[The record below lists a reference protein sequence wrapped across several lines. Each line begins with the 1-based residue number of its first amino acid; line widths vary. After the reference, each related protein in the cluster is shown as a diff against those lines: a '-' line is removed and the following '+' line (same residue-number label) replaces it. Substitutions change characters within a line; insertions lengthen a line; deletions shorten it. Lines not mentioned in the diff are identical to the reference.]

1 MSLGVEFQI
10 SARLESKPPSN
21 ADVMISMSPS
31 SKAVIRKQLRETLA
45 AMAEVDRH
53 AKSLAACRLVATSPE
68 FDAARVVMLYLSTP
82 TEVDT
87 ASLALKC
94 WQQNKS
100 VVVPKVSWDQRRMLP
115 VEISSLK
122 DALTTSAGGAAGGGA
137 VSAKPIP
144 LDLIDLVVV
153 PGLGFTPKG
162 YRIGRGMGFYDRFLA
177 QPEFVGLSCGLAF
190 EEQVMADIPVLDHDM
205 PLGMLVTNQGIRR
218 FASNC
223 IGTK

>member
-1 MSLGVEFQI
+1 M
-10 SARLESKPPSN
+10 N
-21 ADVMISMSPS
+21 SMSPS

-45 AMAEVDRH
+45 AMSEADRH
-53 AKSLAACRLVATSPE
+53 AKSLAACRLIATSAE
-68 FDAARVVMLYLSTP
+68 FEAARVVMLYLSTP

-94 WQQNKS
+94 WQNNKS

-115 VEISSLK
+115 VEIASLK
-122 DALTTSAGGAAGGGA
+122 DAMTTTAGGVVREPVAG
-137 VSAKPIP
+137 KPIP
-144 LDLIDLVVV
+144 LDLIDLVIV

-190 EEQVMADIPVLDHDM
+190 EEQIVADLPVLDHDM
-205 PLGMLVTNQGIRR
+205 PLGMLVTDRGIRR
-218 FASNC
+218 FASN
-223 IGTK
+223 

>member
-1 MSLGVEFQI
+1 M
-10 SARLESKPPSN
+10 N
-21 ADVMISMSPS
+21 SMSS
-31 SKAVIRKQLRETLA
+31 GKAVIRRQLRETLA
-45 AMAEVDRH
+45 AMTDAQRH
-53 AKSLAACRLVATSPE
+53 DKSLAACRFVAATPE

-122 DALTTSAGGAAGGGA
+122 DAMTMTGPVREP
-137 VSAKPIP
+137 VSGKPIP

-162 YRIGRGMGFYDRFLA
+162 FRIGRGMGFYDRFLA
-177 QPEFVGLSCGLAF
+177 QAEFVGLSCGLAF
-190 EEQVMADIPVLDHDM
+190 EDQVVADLPVLDHDM
-205 PLGMLVTNQGIRR
+205 PLSMLVTDRGIRR

-223 IGTK
+223 IHSK

>member
-1 MSLGVEFQI
+1 M
-10 SARLESKPPSN
+10 N
-21 ADVMISMSPS
+21 SMGS
-31 SKAVIRKQLRETLA
+31 SGKAVIRRQLRETLA
-45 AMAEVDRH
+45 AMTDAQRH
-53 AKSLAACRLVATSPE
+53 DKSLAACRFVAATPE

-122 DALTTSAGGAAGGGA
+122 DAMTMTGPVREP
-137 VSAKPIP
+137 VSGKPIP
-144 LDLIDLVVV
+144 LDLIDLVIV

-177 QPEFVGLSCGLAF
+177 QPEFVGLSCGLSF
-190 EEQVMADIPVLDHDM
+190 EEQVLPELPVLDHDV
-205 PLGMLVTNQGIRR
+205 PLGMLVTDRGVRR
-218 FASNC
+218 FASKC
-223 IGTK
+223 IESR

>member
-1 MSLGVEFQI
+1 M
-10 SARLESKPPSN
+10 N
-21 ADVMISMSPS
+21 SMSPS
-31 SKAVIRKQLRETLA
+31 SKAVIRRQLRETLA
-45 AMAEVDRH
+45 AMADADRH

-87 ASLALKC
+87 APLALRC
-94 WQQNKS
+94 WQQTKS

-122 DALTTSAGGAAGGGA
+122 DAMTTSAGGAVREP
-137 VSAKPIP
+137 VSGKPIP
-144 LDLIDLVVV
+144 LDLIDIVIV

-205 PLGMLVTNQGIRR
+205 PLSMLVTNQGIRR

-223 IGTK
+223 IWTKS

>member
-1 MSLGVEFQI
+1 M
-10 SARLESKPPSN
+10 N
-21 ADVMISMSPS
+21 SMGS
-31 SKAVIRKQLRETLA
+31 SGKAVIRRQLRETLA
-45 AMAEVDRH
+45 AMTDAQRH
-53 AKSLAACRLVATSPE
+53 DKSLAACRFVAATPE

-122 DALTTSAGGAAGGGA
+122 DAMTMTGPVREP
-137 VSAKPIP
+137 VSGKPIP
-144 LDLIDLVVV
+144 LDLIDLVIV

-177 QPEFVGLSCGLAF
+177 QPEFVGLSCGLSF
-190 EEQVMADIPVLDHDM
+190 EEQVLPELPVLDHDV
-205 PLGMLVTNQGIRR
+205 PLGMLVTDRGVRR
-218 FASNC
+218 FASKC
-223 IGTK
+223 IQSR